1 MVNKERDCRFVR
13 ISNPENGAEKA
24 DDLQSVARTTDP
36 PQLGVFIDI
45 LIQTNIEGD
54 DGGNTPDKVE
64 AADSRASCLIE
75 SESSFVVMV

>member
-1 MVNKERDCRFVR
+1 MVIKERDCRFVR

-24 DDLQSVARTTDP
+24 DDLQSVARTTA